1 MFREAASEA
10 IRIKRLHEREKIR
23 EKRYFGQ
30 LMLNPIRS
38 AVLFFL
44 FIPLLLLHFK
54 VIFNTCVFLPFCLF
68 LKKDEE
74 RSEEES
80 LREICYKDLSLR
92 LNTGRKRGERERE
105 RVRERKISE
114 IRF

>member
-1 MFREAASEA
+1 
-10 IRIKRLHEREKIR
+10 
-23 EKRYFGQ
+23 
-30 LMLNPIRS
+30 MLNPIRS
-38 AVLFFL
+38 AFFFFL
-44 FIPLLLLHFK
+44 FYSLLCFVH

-68 LKKDEE
+68 VKKDEE

-92 LNTGRKRGERERE
+92 LNTGRERGERERKSE
-105 RVRERKISE
+105 REKDYYK

>member
-1 MFREAASEA
+1 
-10 IRIKRLHEREKIR
+10 
-23 EKRYFGQ
+23 
-30 LMLNPIRS
+30 MLNPIRS

-92 LNTGRKRGERERE
+92 LNTGGKRGERERKSK
-105 RVRERKISE
+105 REKDYIK

>member
-1 MFREAASEA
+1 M
-10 IRIKRLHEREKIR
+10 
-23 EKRYFGQ
+23 
-30 LMLNPIRS
+30 
-38 AVLFFL
+38 
-44 FIPLLLLHFK
+44 
-54 VIFNTCVFLPFCLF
+54 FLPFCLF

-92 LNTGRKRGERERE
+92 LNTGRERGERERE

>member
-1 MFREAASEA
+1 MRRFFSEA
-10 IRIKRLHEREKIR
+10 IAREREKIR

-38 AVLFFL
+38 AFPFLSFFL
-44 FIPLLLLHFK
+44 FLFFCFVH
-54 VIFNTCVFLPFCLF
+54 VNFNTCVLLPFCLF

-92 LNTGRKRGERERE
+92 LNTGRKRGERER
-105 RVRERKISE
+105 KSE
-114 IRF
+114 GEKD

>member
-1 MFREAASEA
+1 
-10 IRIKRLHEREKIR
+10 
-23 EKRYFGQ
+23 
-30 LMLNPIRS
+30 
-38 AVLFFL
+38 
-44 FIPLLLLHFK
+44 
-54 VIFNTCVFLPFCLF
+54 VFLPFCLF

-92 LNTGRKRGERERE
+92 LNTGRERGERERE

>member
-1 MFREAASEA
+1 VRRFFSEA
-10 IRIKRLHEREKIR
+10 IAPKREKIR

-38 AVLFFL
+38 AVPFL
-44 FIPLLLLHFK
+44 SFFIPLLLLRFK

-92 LNTGRKRGERERE
+92 LNTGRERGERERKSE
-105 RVRERKISE
+105 REKD
-114 IRF
+114 